1 MTNYDELLSYISP
14 DCSYDEWLKIG
25 MALKTEG
32 APFHVWDDWSSR
44 GSKYHAGEMQ
54 SKWEEKKRELE
65 EEVHIALVGQPG
77 AGKSSLINKL
87 IGRKLFETGVHTDTT
102 VDMQEAE
109 FGTLRIHDLPGY
121 GTVRFP
127 VERWVEE
134 FHPEQYDLYL
144 FVFEGK
150 LHDSDAILFNY
161 LKQWRDEREHPFFI
175 VRNKKDQIWDEE
187 KPKDALMD
195 EIARDVRDKLG
206 EPDAAVQF
214 VSCRTGEGIEEL
226 KQAIFAADV
235 LGVKASKLRAE
246 FQATSMEDLAFKK
259 QHSMKAVNTYAW
271 LGAANAVNPVP
282 GLDVTI
288 DVGMFYKLLSEIRRI
303 FGITDDLA
311 QTLEKYKVLAP
322 IGQRVFSY
330 ATQEGVVMM
339 VQKLAAQFT
348 GKEISKYIPF
358 VGQAAA
364 AATGYMMIQKIGEK
378 YVDDCH
384 TIAQEILRGV

>member
-1 MTNYDELLSYISP
+1 MNLE
-14 DCSYDEWLKIG
+14 E
-25 MALKTEG
+25 
-32 APFHVWDDWSSR
+32 
-44 GSKYHAGEMQ
+44 EMQ
-54 SKWEEKKRELE
+54 AKWEEKKRELE

-102 VDMQEAE
+102 VDMQEAA

-226 KQAIFAADV
+226 KQAIFAADI

-339 VQKLAAQFT
+339 VKKLAGEFA

-378 YVDDCH
+378 YVDDCY
-384 TIAQEILRGV
+384 TIAQEILRGVLKK

>member
-1 MTNYDELLSYISP
+1 MCI
-14 DCSYDEWLKIG
+14 
-25 MALKTEG
+25 
-32 APFHVWDDWSSR
+32 
-44 GSKYHAGEMQ
+44 
-54 SKWEEKKRELE
+54 
-65 EEVHIALVGQPG
+65 
-77 AGKSSLINKL
+77 
-87 IGRKLFETGVHTDTT
+87 
-102 VDMQEAE
+102 
-109 FGTLRIHDLPGY
+109 
-121 GTVRFP
+121 
-127 VERWVEE
+127 
-134 FHPEQYDLYL
+134 
-144 FVFEGK
+144 
-150 LHDSDAILFNY
+150 Y

-206 EPDAAVQF
+206 EPDAAVQC
-214 VSCRTGEGIEEL
+214 VSGRTGEGIEEL

-282 GLDVTI
+282 GLDVTL

-384 TIAQEILRGV
+384 TIAQEILRGVLKK

>member
-1 MTNYDELLSYISP
+1 MNLE
-14 DCSYDEWLKIG
+14 E
-25 MALKTEG
+25 
-32 APFHVWDDWSSR
+32 
-44 GSKYHAGEMQ
+44 EMQ
-54 SKWEEKKRELE
+54 AKWEEKKRELE

-102 VDMQEAE
+102 VDMQEAA

-226 KQAIFAADV
+226 KQAIFAADI

-271 LGAANAVNPVP
+271 LGAANAV
-282 GLDVTI
+282 
-288 DVGMFYKLLSEIRRI
+288 FFSKERLSMC
-303 FGITDDLA
+303 TP
-311 QTLEKYKVLAP
+311 LEYGA
-322 IGQRVFSY
+322 
-330 ATQEGVVMM
+330 
-339 VQKLAAQFT
+339 
-348 GKEISKYIPF
+348 
-358 VGQAAA
+358 
-364 AATGYMMIQKIGEK
+364 
-378 YVDDCH
+378 
-384 TIAQEILRGV
+384 